1 MKYLIMLGIVILMAA
16 ADFVTGF
23 IKANVL
29 GTVSSKAMRT
39 GGLKKF
45 AEIIVM
51 AVAISLEI
59 ALGRLGT
66 YYSDSEQLSALIG
79 LITAVMVF
87 IYIVIMEFISI
98 LENYLAICPEAAWA
112 EKLLRRLKN
121 VDGISAEKE
130 EEDEKVG

>member
-1 MKYLIMLGIVILMAA
+1 MKYLIMLLIVVVMAV
-16 ADFVTGF
+16 ADFATGF

-51 AVAISLEI
+51 IIAIALEI
-59 ALGRLGT
+59 ALRKLGT
-66 YYSDSEQLSALIG
+66 YYSYCEQLSVLIG
-79 LITAVMVF
+79 LVTAVMVF
-87 IYIVIMEFISI
+87 VYIIIMEFISI

-112 EKLLRRLKN
+112 ERVLKKLKN
-121 VDGISAEKE
+121 VDGISADEEKE
-130 EEDEKVG
+130 DEV

>member
-1 MKYLIMLGIVILMAA
+1 MKYLIMLLIVILMAV
-16 ADFVTGF
+16 ADFATGF

-51 AVAISLEI
+51 IVAIALEI
-59 ALGRLGT
+59 ALRKLGT
-66 YYSDSEQLSALIG
+66 YYSDCNDLSALIG
-79 LITAVMVF
+79 LVTAVMVF
-87 IYIVIMEFISI
+87 VYIIIMEFISI

-112 EKLLRRLKN
+112 EKLLKKLKN
-121 VDGISAEKE
+121 VDGISANEEKE
-130 EEDEKVG
+130 DKI